1 MLRSAA
7 IDHENVV
14 RFPGAGATAD
24 DALTAL
30 TAFADDLDR
39 ALDGPFEDDGD
50 ARALW
55 VALLDATRK
64 LCQRRELDRAAGAF
78 AVLETML
85 AELDHGHAP
94 TALQPKKTPA
104 TPTVSVR

>member
-1 MLRSAA
+1 M
-7 IDHENVV
+7 DDENIVP
-14 RFPGAGATAD
+14 FPGTGATAD

-39 ALDGPFEDDGD
+39 ALDRPLQDDGD

-64 LCQRRELDRAAGAF
+64 LCQRRDLDGAAGAF
-78 AVLETML
+78 AVLEAML
-85 AELDHGHAP
+85 AELDRGHAP
-94 TALQPKKTPA
+94 TALQPRKISA
-104 TPTVSVR
+104 TLSVSAR